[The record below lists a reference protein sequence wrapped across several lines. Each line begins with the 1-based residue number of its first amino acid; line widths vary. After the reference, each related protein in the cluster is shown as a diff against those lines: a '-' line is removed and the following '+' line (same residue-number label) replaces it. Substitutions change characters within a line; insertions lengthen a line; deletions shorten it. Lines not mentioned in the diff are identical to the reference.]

1 MPDLSGKTVAIL
13 ATDGFEQ
20 AELFTPKEELEKA
33 GAKTV
38 IVSLKTGDIQGFD
51 HLKAG
56 QDGHRREGA
65 LGGVGRRLRRA
76 DAARRG
82 Q

>member
-20 AELFTPKEELEKA
+20 DELFKPKEELEKA

-38 IVSLKTGDIQGFD
+38 IVSRKTGEW
-51 HLKAG
+51 
-56 QDGHRREGA
+56 RPTSSTR
-65 LGGVGRRLRRA
+65 
-76 DAARRG
+76 
-82 Q
+82 